1 MIPKRAT
8 SQAVEE
14 RGTEEAVH
22 ARFFWSVLRWTVS
35 IVALGASVPML
46 AGLLFD
52 EYEGGWVAIL
62 VVFALASFAL
72 IAMTPKSKALLAIEG
87 EATPRQ
93 HWSPLWPLVSYLAI
107 LGLELNWSCVFFSF
121 SRRYALFSVPVISAT
136 ALILVF
142 YAAIALLA
150 ARLTGANWR
159 TALLIC
165 AISQGVPAGIVLRLG
180 LLW

>member
-1 MIPKRAT
+1 MISKRAT
-8 SQAVEE
+8 SQAIEE
-14 RGTEEAVH
+14 RGTEGAMY
-22 ARFFWSVLRWTVS
+22 ARFFWSVLRWTVL
-35 IVALGASVPML
+35 IVALCASVPML

-52 EYEGGWVAIL
+52 EYGEGVAPL

-87 EATPRQ
+87 EGTARR
-93 HWSPLWPLVSYLAI
+93 WSPPWSLVIYVAI
-107 LGLELNWSCVFFSF
+107 LGLELNWACVFFGF
-121 SRRYALFSVPVISAT
+121 SRRYALFSVPVISVT
-136 ALILVF
+136 ALILAF
-142 YAAIALLA
+142 YAAIALLV
-150 ARLTGANWR
+150 ARLIGANWR